1 MYTWMGSTPWFVEIV
16 NVAVPFGQ
24 VAIGLGLIV
33 GLLTRLAA
41 FFGALVMFLFYFGNR
56 SVEHGPINGASRT
69 SSPSSPS
76 RRSTWAVSSA
86 STP

>member
-56 SVEHGPINGASRT
+56 SVE
-69 SSPSSPS
+69 
-76 RRSTWAVSSA
+76 RRSTQWTEPRRFRTATA
-86 STP
+86 GRRGRRK